1 MSIIRTILAVISLMH
16 GLQVFGQVQDG
27 AGLSAEVSASDSD
40 DIRADLAT
48 EQGVSVE
55 VEEPRMPKQPLRESR
70 LWLPPSLDS
79 LQPFLVTAA
88 MRAMNNPDCRDVL
101 YGSVNEFRTEH
112 DEPTF
117 TILCMQNPRHTFN
130 LIFPQSILM
139 PSVPEEVQAETRE
152 AEAQL
157 DRLRNLLQSDATT
170 PDNSAQPV
178 VSEPADTDQPP
189 PEVF

>member
-1 MSIIRTILAVISLMH
+1 MTVVRPLFAAIGICIAMPVFAQPAGDISSVGNADQQMGNAALE
-16 GLQVFGQVQDG
+16 
-27 AGLSAEVSASDSD
+27 AG
-40 DIRADLAT
+40 I
-48 EQGVSVE
+48 SVE
-55 VEEPRMPKQPLRESR
+55 VAEERMPKQPLRESR

-88 MRAMNNPDCRDVL
+88 FRAMQNPDCRDVL
-101 YGSVNEFRTEH
+101 YGSVNEFRTENG
-112 DEPTF
+112 EPTF

-139 PSVPEEVQAETRE
+139 PSVPEEVQQETRE

-157 DRLRNLLQSDATT
+157 DRLRNLLQSDATP
-170 PDNSAQPV
+170 PDNNEQLEV
-178 VSEPADTDQPP
+178 LEEEETEKPP

>member
-1 MSIIRTILAVISLMH
+1 MKITRAFLALMSLLCSM
-16 GLQVFGQVQDG
+16 QVTAQTESG
-27 AGLSAEVSASDSD
+27 ATLPTGGNGNDALSAE
-40 DIRADLAT
+40 
-48 EQGVSVE
+48 QGVTVE
-55 VEEPRMPKQPLRESR
+55 LEEERIPKQPLRESR

-79 LQPFLVTAA
+79 LQPFLITAA
-88 MRAMNNPDCRDVL
+88 LRAMENPDCRDVL
-101 YGSVNEFRTEH
+101 YGSVNEFRTEN

-139 PSVPEEVQAETRE
+139 PSVPKEVQAETRE

-157 DRLRNLLQSDATT
+157 DRLRNLLQSEATT
-170 PDNSAQPV
+170 PDNSAQPAV
-178 VSEPADTDQPP
+178 PEPVDTHQPP